1 MNYINLDFCII
12 ENPLDKN
19 KRPIIFVTRKGRQY
33 LDETVINEDDYEKAI
48 FAIQDIGYVESD
60 ILTFESSQDPD
71 FPSVAL
77 NDIKKMLEEKGMK
90 YSLELEETMKSEFEL
105 FNINGA
111 KQFINNLSTES
122 EANKEKKNYITPE
135 QMFLYNKKSRY
146 KIPEIGEKLTLYFHL
161 FVECRFSG
169 EKCYLNLN
177 GDFTSSENN
186 ELRNY
191 LGAFRCDFIRINNV
205 NNPNKIVLKS
215 CKTNKDILKKLPMDY
230 GGSFNLKIKENNKLI
245 DKLFVY
251 YLMEV
256 KNNFPL
262 ENRITIEIDSSYN
275 FEQMI
280 KMSKKIKTKYELV
293 MKKNYPT
300 TQLLDSFTKMIGV
313 LNSKMFAFAD
323 NDEFEKAAR
332 IKIDI
337 KYIENKI
344 KKINKIKEG
353 SILYGEFLK
362 NFHVN

>member
-19 KRPIIFVTRKGRQY
+19 KKPIIFVTRKGRQY
-33 LDETVINEDDYEKAI
+33 LDETVINEEDYEKAI

-71 FPSVAL
+71 FPNIAP
-77 NDIKKMLEEKGMK
+77 NDIKKMLEEKGMN
-90 YSLELEETMKSEFEL
+90 YSVELEETMKSEFDL

-111 KQFINNLSTES
+111 KQFIDNLAAES
-122 EANKEKKNYITPE
+122 ETNEERRNYISTE
-135 QMFLYNKKSRY
+135 QMFLFNKKSRY

-161 FVECRFSG
+161 FIECRFSG

-177 GDFTSSENN
+177 GDFSSSENN

-191 LGAFRCDFIRINNV
+191 LGAFKCDFIRINNV
-205 NNPNKIVLKS
+205 NNPNKIILKS
-215 CKTNKDILKKLPMDY
+215 CKTNQDILKKLPMDY
-230 GGSFNLKIKENNKLI
+230 CGSFNLKIKENNLLI

-280 KMSKKIKTKYELV
+280 KMSKKIKSKYELV
-293 MKKNYPT
+293 MKKNYAIGHV
-300 TQLLDSFTKMIGV
+300 LDSFAKMMEV
-313 LNSKMFAFAD
+313 LNPKMLSFAD
-323 NDEFEKAAR
+323 EDEFEKAAR
-332 IKIDI
+332 IKTDI
-337 KYIENKI
+337 KYIKSKI
-344 KKINKIKEG
+344 KKISEIKEE
-353 SILYGEFLK
+353 SIPYSEFLK
-362 NFHVN
+362 TFHVN